1 MSGITHCQNRS
12 NTFKTYIYNYI
23 YIYNIIKYHCGMNIR
38 NYQLFPGSR
47 QVAGFWPKIL
57 SPLPQLNLH
66 MTESSWTVKTPHLC
80 ACRPD
85 YSCFTPCFL
94 LEFQMSPSLVCHCFS
109 KRSQC
114 THIYTHLLPANWY
127 WKLSSTMNILEVVQQ
142 FSGKTQWSKVV
153 GGFCFAN
160 MLNMF

>member
-23 YIYNIIKYHCGMNIR
+23 YIYIYNIIKYHCGMIIR
-38 NYQLFPGSR
+38 NYRLFPGSP

-66 MTESSWTVKTPHLC
+66 MTESSLKVKAPHLC

-94 LEFQMSPSLVCHCFS
+94 LEFQMTPTNVYPNMASAPIF
-109 KRSQC
+109 
-114 THIYTHLLPANWY
+114 THIYCQQIDIENYLQPWTFWR
-127 WKLSSTMNILEVVQQ
+127 LSSNFQTKPNDL
-142 FSGKTQWSKVV
+142 K
-153 GGFCFAN
+153 
-160 MLNMF
+160 